1 LQFLAKPDLFRKDLD
16 LKGLSESARKSLTT
30 LKRWQQA
37 AGCHDHP
44 LVFSTIDK
52 IADFSDDCHS
62 AIRLTLTVAQK
73 GHSFATNVSTFCDAL
88 TKKYNSLE
96 HLEEHLLKLNK
107 LAQKGYGRSI
117 EAHGKL
123 ICLHVGL
130 CQVSESIP
138 SIAAK
143 IEEDVLRSQG
153 HDPDAPLNGLSATF
167 VSIPPTVFQ
176 TYTGPSAHNGLDALA
191 DSDDEDAT
199 AVPSSWLPTYS
210 PSYPRNNWLTF
221 MNVIDQ
227 VNRISKDVSQMIEHV
242 GRCVEWW
249 SRMKATLE
257 ALQGDLRKAVQ
268 DGPRSLQ
275 IISDDTT
282 DGWNEIADQFALYV
296 YRTSPIMTDNFSN
309 AGQRIYPA
317 TPPRAW
323 SPPPRAW
330 SPAPIICEMPLPPV
344 DIRHTEK
351 PQSLWKR
358 LSCVS

>member
-1 LQFLAKPDLFRKDLD
+1 
-16 LKGLSESARKSLTT
+16 
-30 LKRWQQA
+30 
-37 AGCHDHP
+37 
-44 LVFSTIDK
+44 VFSTIDK

-153 HDPDAPLNGLSATF
+153 HDPDVPLNGLGATF

-176 TYTGPSAHNGLDALA
+176 THTAHNGPDALA

-199 AVPSSWLPTYS
+199 AVPSSWPTYS

-296 YRTSPIMTDNFSN
+296 YRTSPIMTDNFSH

-330 SPAPIICEMPLPPV
+330 SPAPIICEIPLPPV